1 MSFLVV
7 PRLSSRGLVEG
18 SSARPSASCGVQCT
32 SSCHEGS
39 SNYYWCKTRGDWQ
52 YCSAYNGY
60 DHQDFRCTSDC
71 KLDGYAYYWCYN
83 TAGSWGYCGYT
94 RPKEMIYYSSTY
106 HEECLDD
113 CRYDREVDY
122 YWCTTEQGWDYC
134 SPQQGVTYK
143 DEQCLNDCSENGEK
157 YTWCQTKGA
166 SWNFCGSVEPAEC
179 LYVSST
185 RRKRQSGNSG
195 SQIPIHEFPDGEN
208 RQIVLYAEQDNNNCI
223 LNGRRWSNDV
233 DDCVNRWHSWHL
245 VTQARSNLI
254 QTRYLRIDMQGMA
267 GGFHNFQIQ
276 LNCRR
281 NSGQSTTIAQVL
293 IPQNQNIPEEH
304 IRLAF
309 RESFQRSQRVRVV
322 VRENVNPSIFK
333 NRNW

>member
-1 MSFLVV
+1 DVYTHV
-7 PRLSSRGLVEG
+7 YVHRLEFS
-18 SSARPSASCGVQCT
+18 T
-32 SSCHEGS
+32 SICHIGS
-39 SNYYWCKTRGDWQ
+39 SNYYWSTTRGDGE
-52 YCSAYNGY
+52 YCSNDNGY
-60 DHQDFRCTSDC
+60 DYKDIPC
-71 KLDGYAYYWCYN
+71 KN
-83 TAGSWGYCGYT
+83 SHPCG
-94 RPKEMIYYSSTY
+94 RHEMIYYSSTY

-143 DEQCLNDCSENGEK
+143 DEQCPDDCSENGEK
-157 YTWCQTKGA
+157 YTWCKTRGA

-208 RQIVLYAEQDNNNCI
+208 RQIVLYAVQDNNNCI
-223 LNGRRWSNDV
+223 LNGRCWSNNV
-233 DDCVNRWHSWHL
+233 DDCVNRWHSCHL

-322 VRENVNPSIFK
+322 VREN
-333 NRNW
+333 